1 MKRLATVLL
10 LVPGLALA
18 QTTRRSTKGAAEQG
32 SGTKAENIAAPGP
45 GIELGTAN
53 AMAGGRTDLGPTGT
67 TGIDG
72 AGQAHEHALAK
83 ANDQARG
90 DNEKGSFLRPAETAP
105 QMGLGLKPMGSGAEE
120 GAFPFGGRDY
130 FDSGHP
136 LRGVAGGAT
145 SGEGYQAG
153 GAAAQGSAG
162 KAADSTRST
171 DEHANDSH
179 KTNLGG
185 PE

>member
-1 MKRLATVLL
+1 MKRLAIVVLL
-10 LVPGLALA
+10 APGLTFA
-18 QTTRRSTKGAAEQG
+18 QTPRRSTKGANQQG

-53 AMAGGRTDLGPTGT
+53 AMAGGRTDLGPMGM

-72 AGQAHEHALAK
+72 AGSAHERALAK

-90 DNEKGSFLRPAETAP
+90 ANEKGSFLRPADTPP
-105 QMGLGLKPMGSGAEE
+105 QIGLGLKAMGSGAEE
-120 GAFPFGGRDY
+120 GAFPLGGHDY
-130 FDSGHP
+130 FDSSHP
-136 LRGVAGGAT
+136 EHGRAGGAV
-145 SGEGYQAG
+145 SGEGNQTG

-162 KAADSTRST
+162 KAADSTPST

-179 KTNLGG
+179 KTRLDD
-185 PE
+185 PQ